1 MSDKSFDRQD
11 QAFRLM
17 EALSGVD
24 EELLSRSERQP
35 SAKKKIVQFMGR
47 YGALCAACLMCAV
60 LGSVYL
66 LNGGSQSKDSAANE
80 AAPVKLT
87 ADTRYGIAMEEACE
101 EEVNLSEADT
111 NVLLTDAGKAVNW
124 KIPAESVRTVP
135 EANGTDAVTQGND
148 IGTSAE
154 KTEEKQYSVAVFDTE
169 KQMAMAGFSLQAPEG
184 YSVSSEGEAL
194 QEDGTS
200 VYTWYKEGVP
210 CYVRV
215 MLLDD
220 AAIDRLCE
228 NGEIL
233 VLDEEG
239 QWLTKLPAAD
249 ETGLRQFAM
258 AVGNGIVTEYYGY
271 LTAEEIRQLFE

>member
-24 EELLSRSERQP
+24 EKLLSRSERQL

-66 LNGGSQSKDSAANE
+66 LNGGSRSKDSAANE

-111 NVLLTDAGKAVNW
+111 NVLLTDAGEAVNW

-135 EANGTDAVTQGND
+135 EANGTDPVTQGND
-148 IGTSAE
+148 IGTA
-154 KTEEKQYSVAVFDTE
+154 EEKLYSGAAFDAE
-169 KQMAMAGFSLQAPEG
+169 KQMSIAGYSLQTPAG
-184 YSVSSEGEAL
+184 YAMSSEEAAL
-194 QEDGTS
+194 QEDGTG

-215 MLLDD
+215 VILDS

-228 NGEIL
+228 DGEVL
-233 VLDEEG
+233 VKDSKG

-249 ETGLRQFAM
+249 EDGLRQFALS
-258 AVGNGIVTEYYGY
+258 VGNGIVTEYYGY
-271 LTAEEIRQLFE
+271 LTVEEICQLFE

>member
-135 EANGTDAVTQGND
+135 EANGTDTVTQGND
-148 IGTSAE
+148 IGTA
-154 KTEEKQYSVAVFDTE
+154 EEKLYSGAAFDAE
-169 KQMAMAGFSLQAPEG
+169 KQMSIAGYSLQTPAG
-184 YSVSSEGEAL
+184 YAMSSEEAAL
-194 QEDGTS
+194 QEDGTG

-215 MLLDD
+215 VILDS

-228 NGEIL
+228 DGEVL
-233 VLDEEG
+233 VKDSKG

-249 ETGLRQFAM
+249 EDGLRQFALS
-258 AVGNGIVTEYYGY
+258 VGNGIVTEYYGY

>member
-135 EANGTDAVTQGND
+135 EANGTDAVAQGND
-148 IGTSAE
+148 IETA
-154 KTEEKQYSVAVFDTE
+154 EEKLYSGAAFDAE
-169 KQMAMAGFSLQAPEG
+169 KQMSMAGFSLQAPEG

-249 ETGLRQFAM
+249 ETGLRQFALS
-258 AVGNGIVTEYYGY
+258 VGNGIVTEYYGY

>member
-135 EANGTDAVTQGND
+135 EANGTDTVTQGND
-148 IGTSAE
+148 IETA
-154 KTEEKQYSVAVFDTE
+154 EEKLYSGAAFDAE

-258 AVGNGIVTEYYGY
+258 AVGNGIVTENYGY

>member
-1 MSDKSFDRQD
+1 MSEKSFDRQD
-11 QAFRLM
+11 QALRLV

-24 EELLSRSERQP
+24 AELLEQSETGL
-35 SAKKKIVQFMGR
+35 SARKKIVQFIGR
-47 YGALCAACLMCAV
+47 YGALSAACLLCVV
-60 LGSVYL
+60 LGGAYL

-87 ADTRYGIAMEEACE
+87 SDSRNGIAMEEACE
-101 EEVNLSEADT
+101 EEVRLSEADT
-111 NVLLTDAGKAVNW
+111 EMLLTDAGKAVNW
-124 KIPAESVRTVP
+124 KIPAQSLRVVL

-148 IGTSAE
+148 IGTA
-154 KTEEKQYSVAVFDTE
+154 EEKLYSGAAFDAE
-169 KQMAMAGFSLQAPEG
+169 KQMSIAGYSLQTPAG
-184 YSVSSEGEAL
+184 YAMGSEEAAL
-194 QEDGTS
+194 QEDGTG

-215 MLLDD
+215 VILDS

-228 NGEIL
+228 DGEVL
-233 VLDEEG
+233 VKDSKG

-249 ETGLRQFAM
+249 EDGLRQFALS
-258 AVGNGIVTEYYGY
+258 VGNGIVTEYYGY

>member
-111 NVLLTDAGKAVNW
+111 NVLLTDAGEAVNW

-148 IGTSAE
+148 IETA
-154 KTEEKQYSVAVFDTE
+154 EEKLYSGAAFDAE
-169 KQMAMAGFSLQAPEG
+169 KQMSIAGYSLQTPAG
-184 YSVSSEGEAL
+184 YAMSSEEAAL
-194 QEDGTS
+194 QEDGTG

-215 MLLDD
+215 VILDS

-228 NGEIL
+228 DGEVL
-233 VLDEEG
+233 VKDSKG

-249 ETGLRQFAM
+249 EDGLRQFALS
-258 AVGNGIVTEYYGY
+258 VGNGIVTEYYGY
-271 LTAEEIRQLFE
+271 LTVEEIRQLFE

>member
-111 NVLLTDAGKAVNW
+111 NVLLTDAGEAVNW

-135 EANGTDAVTQGND
+135 EANGTDTVTQGND
-148 IGTSAE
+148 IETA
-154 KTEEKQYSVAVFDTE
+154 EEKLYSGAAFDAE
-169 KQMAMAGFSLQAPEG
+169 KQMSIAGYSLQTPAG
-184 YSVSSEGEAL
+184 YAMSSEEAAV
-194 QEDGTS
+194 QEDGTG

-215 MLLDD
+215 VVLDS

-228 NGEIL
+228 DGEVL
-233 VLDEEG
+233 VKDSQG

-249 ETGLRQFAM
+249 EDGLRQFALS
-258 AVGNGIVTEYYGY
+258 VGNGIVTEYYGY
-271 LTAEEIRQLFE
+271 LTVEEIRQLFE

>member
-135 EANGTDAVTQGND
+135 EANGTDAVAQGND
-148 IGTSAE
+148 IETA
-154 KTEEKQYSVAVFDTE
+154 EEKLYSGAAFDAE
-169 KQMAMAGFSLQAPEG
+169 KQMSIAGYSLQTPAG
-184 YSVSSEGEAL
+184 YAMSSEEAAL
-194 QEDGTS
+194 QEDGTG

-215 MLLDD
+215 VVLDS

-228 NGEIL
+228 DGEVL
-233 VLDEEG
+233 VKDSKG

-249 ETGLRQFAM
+249 EDGLRQFALS
-258 AVGNGIVTEYYGY
+258 VGNGIVTEYYGY
-271 LTAEEIRQLFE
+271 LTVEEIRQLFE

>member
-135 EANGTDAVTQGND
+135 EANGTDTVTQGND
-148 IGTSAE
+148 IETA
-154 KTEEKQYSVAVFDTE
+154 EEKLYSGAAFDAE
-169 KQMAMAGFSLQAPEG
+169 KQMSIAGYSLQTPAG
-184 YSVSSEGEAL
+184 YAMSSEEAAV
-194 QEDGTS
+194 QEDGTG

-215 MLLDD
+215 VVLDS

-228 NGEIL
+228 DGEVL
-233 VLDEEG
+233 VKDSQG

-249 ETGLRQFAM
+249 EDGLRQFALS
-258 AVGNGIVTEYYGY
+258 VGNGIVTEYYGY
-271 LTAEEIRQLFE
+271 LTVEEIRQLFE

>member
-135 EANGTDAVTQGND
+135 EANGTDTATQGND
-148 IGTSAE
+148 IETA
-154 KTEEKQYSVAVFDTE
+154 EEKLYSGAAFDAE
-169 KQMAMAGFSLQAPEG
+169 KQMSIAGYSLQTPAG
-184 YSVSSEGEAL
+184 YAMSSEEAAL
-194 QEDGTS
+194 QEDGTG

-249 ETGLRQFAM
+249 EDGLRQFALS
-258 AVGNGIVTEYYGY
+258 VGNGIVTEYYGY
-271 LTAEEIRQLFE
+271 LTVEEIRQLFE